1 MFGRSKKEE
10 TFDREKFVPVIRA
23 SICTGEKT
31 AGFQDIHT
39 KHFTEVMLIRND
51 RDLKVFLD
59 RYGLTED
66 EVTTLW

>member
-1 MFGRSKKEE
+1 MFGKNKKRE
-10 TFDREKFVPVIRA
+10 TFDRERLVPVIRA
-23 SICTGEKT
+23 SICTGERA

-51 RDLKVFLD
+51 RDFKDFLN
-59 RYGLTED
+59 RYGLNED

>member
-1 MFGRSKKEE
+1 MFGRNKKSE
-10 TFDREKFVPVIRA
+10 TFDREKFIPVIRA
-23 SICTGEKT
+23 SICTGEKA

-51 RDLKVFLD
+51 KDFKDFLN
-59 RYGLTED
+59 RYSLNED